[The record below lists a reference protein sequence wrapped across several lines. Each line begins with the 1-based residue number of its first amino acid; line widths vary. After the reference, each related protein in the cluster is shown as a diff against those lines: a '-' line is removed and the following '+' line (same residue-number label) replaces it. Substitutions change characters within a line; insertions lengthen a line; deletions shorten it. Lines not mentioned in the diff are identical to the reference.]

1 MDSILGVHVSS
12 QELISKRIKEI
23 RHQRGLSQAQLAHPE
38 LSDSY
43 ISLIES
49 GSRTP
54 TPAVLE
60 LIATKLGCSVSYL
73 VNGVTAEELEELELR
88 LQYARLALE
97 NGEIAEALNRFNELA
112 DDPNAKHVEGFHQE
126 VEYGLALATEANG
139 DLDEAINILIRLRN
153 TYADSLTDERR
164 IGSAVA
170 LSRCYRQRGDTA
182 AAIEVAEQ
190 EIGRMIS
197 GGWTDQ
203 LIELGATLLSSY
215 YDRGDLLR
223 ARQYA
228 SELLAAAEEL
238 GSPRAI
244 VAANWNAAIAADLA
258 GDGEEAVRRAE
269 RALAVQSENGESRNL
284 ACLRMDYAQLRLRN
298 RPDEAADC
306 HDQLLR
312 AERELRATSASTLE
326 LAGCF
331 YVLAMAEIALGRPE
345 LAVDYGRR
353 SIDLNKNT
361 SVELRAE
368 TQVVLGQAYLMLGRL
383 DEAAT
388 EIKSALEVLVTE
400 PPNRMIARIWLT
412 AAAVLEGIGDQEGS
426 TLAYMRAM
434 ECGGL

>member
-1 MDSILGVHVSS
+1 MHVTS

-23 RHQRGLSQAQLAHPE
+23 RRQRGLSQAQLAHPE

-60 LIATKLGCSVSYL
+60 LLASKLGCSVSYL

-88 LQYARLALE
+88 LRYARMALE
-97 NGEIAEALNRFNELA
+97 NGEAVEARNRYAELA
-112 DDPNAKHVEGFHQE
+112 GEPNVKRVEGFHQE
-126 VEYGLALATEANG
+126 VEYGLALATEACG
-139 DLDEAINILIRLRN
+139 DLDEAINILLRLRRE
-153 TYADSLTDERR
+153 YSDSLTDERR

-170 LSRCYRQRGDTA
+170 LSRCYRQRGETA
-182 AAIEVAEQ
+182 AAIDVAEQ

-197 GGWTDQ
+197 NGWTDQ

-215 YDRGDLLR
+215 YGRGDLLR

-228 SELLAAAEEL
+228 RELLAAAEEL

-258 GDGEEAVRRAE
+258 GDGEEAVRRAQH
-269 RALAVQSENGESRNL
+269 ALAVQSENGDPRNL
-284 ACLRMDYAQLRLRN
+284 ACLRMDYAQLQLRN
-298 RPDEAADC
+298 RPDQAAEC
-306 HDQLLR
+306 RDQLLR
-312 AERELRATSASTLE
+312 AERELRETSASTLE
-326 LAGCF
+326 LAGCY
-331 YVLAMAEIALGRPE
+331 YVLAMTEVALGHPE
-345 LAVDYGRR
+345 QAVEYARK
-353 SIDLNKNT
+353 SIDLNNNM
-361 SVELRAE
+361 SIELHTE
-368 TQVVLGQAYLMLGRL
+368 TQVVLAQAYLLLGRT

-388 EIKSALEVLVTE
+388 EIKSALEFLVTE
-400 PPNRMIARIWLT
+400 PPNRMTARIWLT
-412 AAAVLEGIGDQEGS
+412 AAAVLEGIGDQEAS